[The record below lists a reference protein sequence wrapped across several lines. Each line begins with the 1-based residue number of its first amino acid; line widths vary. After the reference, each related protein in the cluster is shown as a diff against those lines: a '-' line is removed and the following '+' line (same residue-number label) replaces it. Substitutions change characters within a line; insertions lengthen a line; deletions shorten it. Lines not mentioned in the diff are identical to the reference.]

1 MHTAVPI
8 STHAVAVHSYA
19 HEFGL
24 TGFPG
29 NAMDGRKR
37 GNNRQDVIVSVS
49 YSVITQHC
57 HVHTVPL
64 MSGISVHE
72 MTDQPHA
79 RWSGIPAW
87 AT

>member
-49 YSVITQHC
+49 
-57 HVHTVPL
+57 
-64 MSGISVHE
+64 
-72 MTDQPHA
+72 
-79 RWSGIPAW
+79 
-87 AT
+87 